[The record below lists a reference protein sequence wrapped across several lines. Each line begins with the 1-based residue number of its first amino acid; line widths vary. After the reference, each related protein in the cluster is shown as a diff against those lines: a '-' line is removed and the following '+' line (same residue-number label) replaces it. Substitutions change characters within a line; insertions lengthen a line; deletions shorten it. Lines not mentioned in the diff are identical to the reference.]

1 MHILIVGNILKNV
14 YLNLDSRTE
23 NFETDKNSTSWLN
36 LGFNS
41 SAHYF
46 FNRHSSFGGATI
58 SMEVFQKMG
67 LESKISGSRF
77 ELFQDDV
84 ENSIPAADYR
94 YILVADNGV
103 SYLLPTNPRETSFSA
118 PEQPVDYI
126 YVDRSA
132 NLSKLAASR
141 VSAYLDDHPNT
152 KLILYFKNFEN
163 IHLNSLENLA
173 TLIFAEKNPHTLTKA
188 RSLPEEKTIY
198 ISEDRLTYHDVATPI
213 TTERIDKLTHL
224 SAFSI
229 AAATVIGGFIIG
241 ESVENSLEYARTNLE
256 NSTLDST
263 LSLDELKNLAHQHE
277 DLNLIAASLF
287 YPGKGILAAD
297 ESGGSIKKKFAEL
310 NIPDTF
316 ENRHDY
322 RNIFFTT
329 PDIEEYLSGV
339 ILFDET
345 ARDYADNGQTYIDY
359 LTSKRIIPGIKVD
372 EGLEKFPDSEETYT
386 KGIENLSQK
395 LREYHEMGLRFAKW
409 RAAFSLTLDQDGK
422 ILTPS
427 DFAIEENCR
436 ILAEYATKCQSAGI
450 VPIVEPE
457 LVYDGNYSLDQSAE
471 ATSRV
476 LDTLMKTLQNFGVNL
491 RACVLKVN
499 MVIAGKQ
506 YGTLS
511 TPEEVGRAT
520 AEILK
525 NHVPAELAG
534 IVFLSGGQTP
544 EQATANLAAVLQNG
558 PFPWPITF
566 SFARALQDPALHAW
580 AGNNDNVE
588 AAKKVFQERLEENT
602 KIL

>member
-77 ELFQDDV
+77 ELFQDDA

-103 SYLLPTNPRETSFSA
+103 SYLLPNNPRETTFSA
-118 PEQPVDYI
+118 PNETVDYI

-141 VSAYLDDHPNT
+141 ISAYLDDHPNT

-198 ISEDRLTYHDVATPI
+198 ISEDRLTYHDIATPI

-395 LREYHEMGLRFAKW
+395 LREYYEMGLRFAKW

-476 LDTLMKTLQNFGVNL
+476 LDTLMKTLQNFSVNL

-506 YGTLS
+506 YESPS
-511 TPEEVGRAT
+511 TPEEVGRTT

-580 AGNNDNVE
+580 AGNNDNFE
-588 AAKKVFQERLEENT
+588 AAKKAFQERLEENT

>member
-77 ELFQDDV
+77 ELFQDDA

-103 SYLLPTNPRETSFSA
+103 SYLLPNNPRGTTFSA
-118 PEQPVDYI
+118 PNEAVDYI

-141 VSAYLDDHPNT
+141 ISAYLDDHPNT

-198 ISEDRLTYHDVATPI
+198 ISEDLLTYHDVATPI

-345 ARDYADNGQTYIDY
+345 ARDYADNGHTYIDY

-386 KGIENLSQK
+386 KGLEDLPRR

-409 RAAFSLTLDQDGK
+409 RAAFNLTLDQDCK

-506 YGTLS
+506 YGTPS
-511 TPEEVGRAT
+511 TPEEVGHAT

-580 AGNNDNVE
+580 AGNNDNFE
-588 AAKKVFQERLEENT
+588 IAKKAFQERLEENA